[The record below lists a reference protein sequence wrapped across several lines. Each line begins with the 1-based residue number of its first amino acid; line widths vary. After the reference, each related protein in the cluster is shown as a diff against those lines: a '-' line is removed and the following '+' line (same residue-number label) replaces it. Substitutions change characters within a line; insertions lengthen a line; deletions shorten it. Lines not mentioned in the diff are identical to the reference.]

1 MKFTSE
7 GGLRSHTSYHAEE
20 NLKHKCREC
29 GKVFGWDHELSVSKT
44 VLFFV
49 MFVNKS

>member
-29 GKVFGWDHELSVSKT
+29 GKVFGWDRTTKQTTPLTNLKT
-44 VLFFV
+44 
-49 MFVNKS
+49 

>member
-29 GKVFGWDHELSVSKT
+29 GKVFGWDHELSVRQYYFLSC
-44 VLFFV
+44 FV
-49 MFVNKS
+49 YKS